1 MRKIYNYST
10 PNACTDDLY
19 TKTSSVVEYYERF
32 VLGNQDSSWDNF
44 GYPRWQSVLALGM
57 IICLSEKKDAMSS
70 LFFGFLN
77 KEDDKR
83 HIGQGLK

>member
-1 MRKIYNYST
+1 MRKIDIFRLPYA
-10 PNACTDDLY
+10 ACTDDLY

-57 IICLSEKKDAMSS
+57 IFVYQRKKTKQSA
-70 LFFGFLN
+70 LQCRFCFL
-77 KEDDKR
+77 DF
-83 HIGQGLK
+83 

>member
-1 MRKIYNYST
+1 MRKIDHFST
-10 PNACTDDLY
+10 PNAACTDDLY

-57 IICLSEKKDAMSS
+57 IICLPEKKDETERCNVVVV
-70 LFFGFLN
+70 F
-77 KEDDKR
+77 
-83 HIGQGLK
+83 